1 MKHMGRIGMIWAD
14 FKVLHKGMVLL
25 DLKGERPLARW
36 LDRKEIESLD
46 CYKSTL
52 DVLDKFDQILYGGQA
67 RK

>member
-1 MKHMGRIGMIWAD
+1 
-14 FKVLHKGMVLL
+14 
-25 DLKGERPLARW
+25 LARW